1 MHYCIPLLHKK
12 RVTEINPTYE
22 FADLPVLQSVQDPLA
37 RAQCNLSCYAFKL
50 QEYSQPKL

>member
-1 MHYCIPLLHKK
+1 MSYCIPLLHKK
-12 RVTEINPTYE
+12 RVTEISPTYE

-37 RAQCNLSCYAFKL
+37 GAEHNLSCYAFKL